1 MIKRDNFGK
10 PPPMAENILLLFVQN
25 VRSLKTPSSLEQTH
39 CKMETSMN
47 ILCRKIRIRSSAIAL
62 IAPTQVVTFVN
73 FVVKK
78 YVYKA

>member
-1 MIKRDNFGK
+1 
-10 PPPMAENILLLFVQN
+10 
-25 VRSLKTPSSLEQTH
+25 
-39 CKMETSMN
+39 MN
-47 ILCRKIRIRSSAIAL
+47 ILCRKIRIPSESIAP